1 MNKIL
6 LKYKEEDGAMIIY
19 IVQPGDTLSVIAN
32 RFNVTIQDIIENNW
46 VGTDMMIV
54 PGQIL
59 FIPRDRHHKY
69 DSMDSADPLSMLQP
83 YIKQQVLY
91 VVQRGDTLAAIA
103 RRFDSTVEA
112 IAEANRFDGA
122 NVPIFPGQILRVP
135 IIGFR

>member
-1 MNKIL
+1 
-6 LKYKEEDGAMIIY
+6 MIIY

-69 DSMDSADPLSMLQP
+69 DSMDAADPLSMLLP

>member
-1 MNKIL
+1 
-6 LKYKEEDGAMIIY
+6 MIIY

-112 IAEANRFDGA
+112 IAG
-122 NVPIFPGQILRVP
+122 GQSI
-135 IIGFR
+135 

>member
-1 MNKIL
+1 
-6 LKYKEEDGAMIIY
+6 MIIY
-19 IVQPGDTLSVIAN
+19 IVQPGDTLSMIAN
-32 RFNVTIQDIIENNW
+32 RFNVTVQKIIEHNW

-59 FIPRDRHHKY
+59 FIPRDHHMY
-69 DSMDSADPLSMLQP
+69 GTGEAMDPLSMLQP
-83 YIKQQVLY
+83 YIKQEVLY

-112 IAEANRFDGA
+112 IVEANRLEGP
-122 NVPIFPGQILRVP
+122 NVVIYPGQILRIP

>member
-1 MNKIL
+1 
-6 LKYKEEDGAMIIY
+6 MIIY

-59 FIPRDRHHKY
+59 FIPRDRHHNY

>member
-1 MNKIL
+1 M
-6 LKYKEEDGAMIIY
+6 GR
-19 IVQPGDTLSVIAN
+19 N
-32 RFNVTIQDIIENNW
+32 RYDDCSGPDPVYS
-46 VGTDMMIV
+46 
-54 PGQIL
+54 
-59 FIPRDRHHKY
+59 RDRHHKY

>member
-1 MNKIL
+1 
-6 LKYKEEDGAMIIY
+6 MIIY

-59 FIPRDRHHKY
+59 FIPRDRHHTY
-69 DSMDSADPLSMLQP
+69 GSTEGADPLSKLQP

-112 IAEANRFDGA
+112 IAEANQFDGA
-122 NVPIFPGQILRVP
+122 NVPIYPGQILRIP

>member
-1 MNKIL
+1 
-6 LKYKEEDGAMIIY
+6 MIIY
-19 IVQPGDTLSVIAN
+19 IVQPGDTLSIIAN

-59 FIPRDRHHKY
+59 FIPRDCHHMY
-69 DSMDSADPLSMLQP
+69 GTTDSADPLSMLQP
-83 YIKQQVLY
+83 YIRQQVLY

-112 IAEANRFDGA
+112 IAEANRFEGP
-122 NVPIFPGQILRVP
+122 NVPIYPGQILRIP

>member
-69 DSMDSADPLSMLQP
+69 DSMDSADPLSMLHP

-112 IAEANRFDGA
+112 IAEANQFDGA
-122 NVPIFPGQILRVP
+122 NVPIYPGQILRIP

>member
-1 MNKIL
+1 
-6 LKYKEEDGAMIIY
+6 MIIY

-59 FIPRDRHHKY
+59 FIPRDRHPKY